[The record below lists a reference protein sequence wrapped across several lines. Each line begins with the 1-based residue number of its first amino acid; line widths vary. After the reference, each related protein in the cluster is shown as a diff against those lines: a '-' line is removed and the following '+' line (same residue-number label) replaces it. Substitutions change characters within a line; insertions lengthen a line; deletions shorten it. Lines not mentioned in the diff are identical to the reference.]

1 MPGALKVLATKCALW
16 VISGHERTDQEMSAL
31 PSKADMFSVEIYVPR
46 CHQRTTYW
54 AALEQRDTVLLATLC
69 KRSAP
74 HQEVESSAVTALS
87 QQEVSHGYHPQ
98 TRSKVASPNP
108 EGRPISRSSHVCKD
122 AEAWA
127 RQMEVQAD
135 RRELPSDPHGTST
148 GDPWQLVECSAT
160 R

>member
-1 MPGALKVLATKCALW
+1 MNLRGPSSSSSMPGALKVLATKCPLW
-16 VISGHERTDQEMSAL
+16 VISGHQRTDQEMSAL

-54 AALEQRDTVLLATLC
+54 AALEQRDTVFLATLC

-108 EGRPISRSSHVCKD
+108 EGRSQTNLAFVPCVQRRRGLGTADGSS
-122 AEAWA
+122 
-127 RQMEVQAD
+127 
-135 RRELPSDPHGTST
+135 S
-148 GDPWQLVECSAT
+148 
-160 R
+160 